1 MIRFAAN
8 LSMLFEEVPF
18 LDRFKEAKLSGF
30 EGVEFLFPYE
40 YSKVELLEKLDA
52 EGLTQVLFNLP
63 PGNWEKGERGLAAL
77 PGRESEFQHSVEH
90 ALEYAEHLGCKRLH
104 VMAGICPE
112 GEQIELCFEVYLN
125 NLAYACEQ
133 ASSAGITILIEPINT
148 RSFPGY
154 LLSHQAQARKVI
166 DHLAMPNLKLQ
177 MDFYHAQIME
187 GDLTTLI
194 RHQMNYVGHIQ
205 IAGVPDRHEPSDGEI
220 NYDWIFSELAQTS
233 YDGWIGCEYSPK
245 QDTVSGL
252 KWLEKAQ
259 SHFLNLKT

>member
-1 MIRFAAN
+1 MFHFAAN
-8 LSMLFEEVPF
+8 LTMLFNEVPF
-18 LDRFKEAKLSGF
+18 LERFKEAKSSGF
-30 EGVEFLFPYE
+30 DGVEFLFPYE
-40 YSKVELLEKLDA
+40 HSKTELRERLET

-63 PGNWEKGERGLAAL
+63 PGNWDKGERGIAAL

-104 VMAGICPE
+104 AMAGICPE
-112 GEQIELCFEVYLN
+112 GEQIENCFEVYLN

-133 ASSAGITILIEPINT
+133 AQSIGVTILIEPINT

-166 DHLAMPNLKLQ
+166 DHLALPNLKLQ
-177 MDFYHAQIME
+177 MDLFHAQIME

-194 RHQMNYVGHIQ
+194 RHQMDYVGHIQ

-220 NYDWIFSELAQTS
+220 NYGWIFSELSKTS
-233 YDGWIGCEYSPK
+233 YDGWIGCEYNPEMQTK
-245 QDTVSGL
+245 LGL
-252 KWLEKAQ
+252 GWLESAREY
-259 SHFLNLKT
+259 FN